1 MRKMSGAMPLWLP
14 FSTLSLNGMLVP
26 RSHSAAVKPMAQMLE
41 TWEGLAA
48 EGQV

>member
-1 MRKMSGAMPLWLP
+1 MYEKDVRGTTTMPLWPP

-41 TWEGLAA
+41 T
-48 EGQV
+48 